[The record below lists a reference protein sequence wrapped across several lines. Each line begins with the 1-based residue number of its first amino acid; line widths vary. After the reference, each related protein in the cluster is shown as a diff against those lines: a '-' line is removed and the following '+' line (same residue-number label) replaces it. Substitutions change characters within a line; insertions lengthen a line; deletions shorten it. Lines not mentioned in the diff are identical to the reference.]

1 MSEAGCDPQFK
12 TCSDA
17 TKIFEL
23 LFQEWIWKIL
33 ASHTEAFYQFFA
45 TISSDIAS
53 ASFPSHSNHMY
64 VRHFHL
70 SHIICAFSVSLSLFF
85 APPLIHPGCFP
96 LSCLPVYES
105 PPSSGSNI
113 TLKPSIHHVK
123 CQAGWITSW
132 NQDSQEKYQL
142 PQICR
147 WYHTNAESEEKL
159 KSLLMRVKEES
170 EKAGLKHSIQK
181 KKKLSSWHLAPSL
194 HSK

>member
-1 MSEAGCDPQFK
+1 MLWCNKNFWVTFSGVNLKNFSQSYWGLLSILCHYFFRYCFSLISFSFQSHVCK
-12 TCSDA
+12 TFSPVSYNLC
-17 TKIFEL
+17 
-23 LFQEWIWKIL
+23 
-33 ASHTEAFYQFFA
+33 FFL
-45 TISSDIAS
+45 
-53 ASFPSHSNHMY
+53 Y
-64 VRHFHL
+64 
-70 SHIICAFSVSLSLFF
+70 LSLFF
-85 APPLIHPGCFP
+85 SPLSLIHPGCFP

-181 KKKLSSWHLAPSL
+181 KKT
-194 HSK
+194 